1 MHILL
6 VADGRSPIT
15 RRWIQGLLALQQ
27 RITLVSTFP
36 CENVPGVEAMYVIP
50 VAFGRL
56 AGSQVGVG
64 AAAGAPTGLRR
75 LLGRFR
81 RMVVS
86 ARYMLGPL
94 TLPWHGRRL
103 RRLVRRLK
111 PDVVHALR
119 IPFEG
124 MLAAYTPPGTP
135 LVVTIWGNDI
145 TLHAKRTGLMSRA
158 TRRVLR
164 RADGLIADARRDIRL
179 GYEWGLAPEKPTLV
193 VPGSGGIDL
202 DEVRRAR
209 REQAWV
215 PENFPAG
222 VPLVINPRGFRPGSV
237 RTSVFFQSI
246 PMILQHRPGVV
257 FLCPGMAGQ
266 PEALRWVERL
276 RLGSQVRLLPYL
288 TQRQL
293 WDLFFRADVS
303 VSVSAHDGTPNSL
316 LEAMACGCFPV
327 AGDIE
332 SLREWITPG
341 VNGLLVDPEKPNAL
355 ADAVLLALGN
365 SQLRAN
371 AAQINI
377 GLVAERAE
385 TDMVRARMD
394 GFYRQVT
401 GQDT

>member
-15 RRWIQGLLALQQ
+15 RRWIQGLQKMQ
-27 RITLVSTFP
+27 PRITLVSTFP
-36 CENVPGVEAMYVIP
+36 CENVPGVEALYVIP
-50 VAFGRL
+50 AAFGRF
-56 AGSQVGVG
+56 AGSQAGTST
-64 AAAGAPTGLRR
+64 GAPSGFRR

-81 RMVVS
+81 RMVVA
-86 ARYMLGPL
+86 ARYLLGPL
-94 TLPWHGRRL
+94 TLPFYGRRL
-103 RRLVRRLK
+103 RLLVQRLR

-135 LVVTIWGNDI
+135 LVVSIWGNDI
-145 TLHAKRTGLMSRA
+145 TLHARRSGTMARI
-158 TRRVLR
+158 TRKVLR
-164 RADGLIADARRDIRL
+164 RADGLLADARRDIRL
-179 GYEWGLAPEKPTLV
+179 GMEWGFSAEKPHLV

-209 REQAWV
+209 REKAWAA
-215 PENFPAG
+215 ENFPVG

-237 RTSVFFQSI
+237 RNEVFFQSI
-246 PMILQHRPGVV
+246 PIILQHRPGVV

-266 PEALRWVERL
+266 IEALRWVRRL
-276 RLGSQVRLLPYL
+276 KLDSQVRLLPYL
-288 TQRQL
+288 PQNQL

-341 VNGLLVDPEKPNAL
+341 VNGLLVDPDKPNAL
-355 ADAVLLALGN
+355 AEAVLLALEN
-365 SQLRAN
+365 AQLRAN
-371 AAQINI
+371 AAQINL

-385 TDMVRARMD
+385 ADMVQARVEE
-394 GFYRQVT
+394 FYRRVT
-401 GQDT
+401 GETIE